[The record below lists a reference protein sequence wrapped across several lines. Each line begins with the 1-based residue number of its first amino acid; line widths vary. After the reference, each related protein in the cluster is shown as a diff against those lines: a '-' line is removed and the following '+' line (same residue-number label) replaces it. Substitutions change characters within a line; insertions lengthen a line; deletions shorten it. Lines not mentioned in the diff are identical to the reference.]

1 MCFFAGYR
9 KEGIDQFSHLCV
21 VLLSTVQM
29 KLAFPPNL
37 TWLQIVE
44 TVGIPLELNEW
55 SSGLNCSNVTLS
67 FISALSQLTS
77 VPYPMLGK
85 VIYRGHSVLNPWS
98 NSCICID
105 STRCEAEIR
114 CQVNLHHR

>member
-1 MCFFAGYR
+1 MCVFFSGYR
-9 KEGIDQFSHLCV
+9 EEGIDQFSHLCA

-37 TWLQIVE
+37 TWFQIVE

-55 SSGLNCSNVTLS
+55 ASGLNCSNVTEY
-67 FISALSQLTS
+67 FIPALSQLTL

-85 VIYRGHSVLNPWS
+85 FIY
-98 NSCICID
+98 
-105 STRCEAEIR
+105 
-114 CQVNLHHR
+114 